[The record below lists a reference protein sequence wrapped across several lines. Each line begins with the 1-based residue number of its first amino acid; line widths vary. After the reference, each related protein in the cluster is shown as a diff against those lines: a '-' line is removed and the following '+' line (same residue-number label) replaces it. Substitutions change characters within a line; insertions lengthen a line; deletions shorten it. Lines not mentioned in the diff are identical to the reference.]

1 MKISDFICSIL
12 MYAAAVAVIVL
23 QVLYGK
29 SVTLQATIMVAAI
42 FSVFGTVN
50 IYESKKQK

>member
-1 MKISDFICSIL
+1 MKISDLICSIL